1 MAAQEGK
8 VEVAKLLLDNGA
20 SVDAA
25 KQVRRLGAREGARF
39 ACGPLPL
46 VSSAPRKW
54 FLSPPGAG
62 PEPGAARFGPLPKH
76 PLIG

>member
-1 MAAQEGK
+1 M
-8 VEVAKLLLDNGA
+8 VEVAQLLLDNGA

-25 KQVRRLGAREGARF
+25 LQVRRLGAREGA
-39 ACGPLPL
+39 G
-46 VSSAPRKW
+46 